1 MAIEVRG
8 PISDS
13 RFPNPYSQQNYKYK
27 RIPVKVVSVIIGLLL
42 GFAIGNAESRYYDYL
57 TGFDSISANTVDGYL
72 QLKSSRKAPI
82 FDATPYNVDCESFYY
97 KIRLRATTSTGS
109 SLLADYSR
117 HSHGVVWNYVDS
129 RNYSALEL
137 CTPPNTYDD
146 LTNRH
151 SLLAEVYTLTD
162 GAKTLHYSGEIAS
175 GIDCDGGY
183 NSVCLIYNGKRLKIE
198 IGNHY
203 FKTLCSIDSIKF
215 GTTTAIGCFAAPKT
229 LVTVKRIEFTSK
241 PKPQPDK
248 TAFSRAQID
257 SIFAATTDPKEGYWQ
272 YLDRTMDESK
282 MRLGGKYT
290 VAIVRNGEGYDILYI
305 DGAAKLPDNWKPT
318 MLKGRLDDTIFI
330 DHYNLTWFDA
340 EKEIINDEGN
350 ADFTDNILSLK
361 LPLNK
366 AEVRLFKLPR

>member
-1 MAIEVRG
+1 MKI
-8 PISDS
+8 
-13 RFPNPYSQQNYKYK
+13 F
-27 RIPVKVVSVIIGLLL
+27 SVIIAILL

-57 TGFDSISANTVDGYL
+57 TGFDSISPNTVDGYL

-82 FDATPYNVDCESFYY
+82 FDATSYNVDCESFYY
-97 KIRLRATTSTGS
+97 KIRLRATATKGS

-117 HSHGVVWNYVDS
+117 HRHGVVWNYVDS

-137 CTPPNTYDD
+137 CTPPKTYDD

-151 SLLAEVYTLTD
+151 SLLAEVYTLVDGVKTVHYTD
-162 GAKTLHYSGEIAS
+162 EITD
-175 GIDCDGGY
+175 GIDCDGGF

-198 IGNHY
+198 VGNHF
-203 FKTLCSIDSIKF
+203 FKTLCTIDSVRF
-215 GTTTAIGCFAAPKT
+215 GTTTSIGCFAAPKT

-248 TAFSRAQID
+248 TTFSRAQID
-257 SIFAATTDPKEGYWQ
+257 SIFAASTDPKEGYWQ

-290 VAIVRNGEGYDILYI
+290 IAIVRNGDGYDMLYI
-305 DGAAKLPDNWKPT
+305 DGAIKLPDRWKPT
-318 MLKGRLDDTIFI
+318 MLKGRLADTIFI
-330 DHYNLTWFDA
+330 DHYNLMWYDA
-340 EKEIINDEGN
+340 EKDIIDDEGN

-361 LPLNK
+361 LPINK
-366 AEVRLFKLPR
+366 TEVRLFKLPR